1 MMLPFRLGSTSYV
14 YDAGL
19 AENAERLAA
28 AGLVRDMELVLFDL
42 PDGVSNY
49 PDEAT
54 LRRLRAVQ
62 AQYDMSYTVH
72 LPLDLR
78 STDGALHPSLVEARR
93 VIELTHSLQP
103 VAYVAHLDGTRLGEL
118 GWTQQA
124 ADALA
129 QTVAWAGTVPLAI
142 ENLETY
148 DASVFAD
155 LLTASGSKRCVDIG
169 HLWKQGRDPLPL
181 LDAWLADAQVVHLHG
196 CVDGR
201 DHISLAAV
209 TPAQLDPVIARLAGF
224 DGVLT
229 LEVFGEAD
237 TLSSLAAFHQAL
249 ERLGLNA

>member
-1 MMLPFRLGSTSYV
+1 MMSYRLGSTSYV
-14 YDAGL
+14 FDAGL

-49 PDEAT
+49 PDDAT
-54 LRRLRAVQ
+54 LQRLRAVQ

-72 LPLDLR
+72 LPLDLC
-78 STDGALHPSLVEARR
+78 SVDGALHPSLVEARR
-93 VIELTHSLQP
+93 VIDLTRSLSP
-103 VAYVAHLDGTRLGEL
+103 VAYVAHLDGTRVGEP
-118 GWTQQA
+118 GWA
-124 ADALA
+124 EKAGVALA
-129 QTVAWAGTVPLAI
+129 QAVAWAAPIPLAI

-148 DASVFAD
+148 DASAFAD
-155 LLTASGSKRCVDIG
+155 LLAQTGAKRCVDVG

-181 LDAWLADAQVVHLHG
+181 LDAWLADALVVHLHG
-196 CVDGR
+196 CIDGR
-201 DHISLAAV
+201 DHLSLAEM
-209 TPAQLDPVIARLAGF
+209 TPEQLDPVIARLASF

-229 LEVFGEAD
+229 LEVFGEDD